1 MTKRDWWDDE
11 IALHIKRGIDPE
23 KARIFTIMRWMY
35 HGDFRPLAEAIRD
48 GQVLDDAILGLL
60 AQLIDEGRLKL
71 AHAKR
76 HRPKSPM
83 AQARRIAAAT
93 LYQDAL
99 SAGYSSGEAFEKLAA
114 ALGMSEQNIRQA
126 VTALRKSKAK

>member
-1 MTKRDWWDDE
+1 MTKRDWWGDE
-11 IALHIKRGIDPE
+11 IAFYIKRGIDPD
-23 KARIFTIMRWMY
+23 KARIVTILRWMW
-35 HGDFRPLAEAIRD
+35 HGDFRPLAAAIWERQIPEEA
-48 GQVLDDAILGLL
+48 LNLL
-60 AQLIDEGRLKL
+60 AQMIEEGRLKL

-83 AQARRIAAAT
+83 AQARRIAAAR

-99 SAGYSSGEAFEKLAA
+99 SAGYSSDEAFKKLAE
-114 ALGMSEQNIRQA
+114 ALGMSEQNVRQA